1 MGIKIRESDLKKIM
15 RQIGISS
22 QETIEAEEVVIIGK
36 QKKIH
41 IKEPNVFKIV
51 MQGQTLY
58 QIIGGVEIEENTMI
72 VNVNQDDVNFIAS
85 QAGVS
90 EEIAKKVLMEEK
102 GDVAKALI
110 RLKGKSV

>member
-1 MGIKIRESDLKKIM
+1 
-15 RQIGISS
+15 
-22 QETIEAEEVVIIGK
+22 
-36 QKKIH
+36 
-41 IKEPNVFKIV
+41 
-51 MQGQTLY
+51 
-58 QIIGGVEIEENTMI
+58 MI